1 MHLRPQTAGAD
12 ETDPVGIVA
21 TPDPFPIARRR
32 SMPDSPAPTAPPA
45 PAAPAAAAPP
55 PAPAPHHTLTGD
67 IRTHEAFHSQHLQ
80 YDHTLIV
87 FLPPGYDADPNRR
100 YPVLYLH
107 DGQNIFDQATSVGQE
122 WRVDE
127 TALGLITAGAIEP
140 LIIVGIYNTGEH
152 RIDEYTPTADPE
164 KKHGGKADQYGRML
178 VEEIKPF
185 IDHTYRTHP
194 KGETTG
200 LGGSSL
206 GGLLTLHLGI
216 RHPEVFSRLAA
227 LSASVWWDKKVILR
241 EVNELPGK
249 LPIKIW
255 LDAGTQEGAEVIAD
269 SRALC
274 DALIAK
280 GWVLG
285 QDLLYME
292 AEGAQHNEASW
303 GSRVDSVLKFLFPV
317 PHG

>member
-1 MHLRPQTAGAD
+1 MPESPPAAS
-12 ETDPVGIVA
+12 PV
-21 TPDPFPIARRR
+21 
-32 SMPDSPAPTAPPA
+32 APPTDGR
-45 PAAPAAAAPP
+45 P
-55 PAPAPHHTLTGD
+55 HTLTGD
-67 IRTHEAFHSQHLQ
+67 IRTHDAFHSQHLEQ
-80 YDHTLIV
+80 DHTLIV
-87 FLPPGYDADPNRR
+87 FVPPGYDADQNRR

-152 RIDEYTPTADPE
+152 RIDEYTPTADAE
-164 KKHGGKADQYGRML
+164 KKHGGKADWYGRML
-178 VEEIKPF
+178 IEEIKPF
-185 IDHTYRTHP
+185 IDHTYRTRP
-194 KGETTG
+194 DAASTG

-216 RHPEVFSRLAA
+216 RRPDVFSRIAA

-249 LPIKIW
+249 LSLKIW
-255 LDAGTQEGAEVIAD
+255 IDAGTREGAEVIID
-269 SRALC
+269 SRALR
-274 DALIAK
+274 DALVEK
-280 GWVLG
+280 GWVVG
-285 QDLLYME
+285 QDLIYIE
-292 AEGAQHNEASW
+292 AEGAQHDEASW

-317 PHG
+317 PQG

>member
-1 MHLRPQTAGAD
+1 M
-12 ETDPVGIVA
+12 
-21 TPDPFPIARRR
+21 
-32 SMPDSPAPTAPPA
+32 SDSPQAAAPPA
-45 PAAPAAAAPP
+45 PPPEAAPQ
-55 PAPAPHHTLTGD
+55 HTLTGD
-67 IRTHEAFHSQHLQ
+67 IRTHEAFHSKHLEW
-80 YDHTLIV
+80 DHTLIV

-127 TALGLITAGAIEP
+127 TAHGLITAGAIEP
-140 LIIVGIYNTGEH
+140 LIIVGIYNTGVH
-152 RIDEYTPTADPE
+152 RIDEYTPTADAE
-164 KKHGGKADQYGRML
+164 KKQGGKADQYGRML
-178 VEEIKPF
+178 LEEIKPF
-185 IDHTYRTHP
+185 IDREYRTRP
-194 KGETTG
+194 DAGSTG

-216 RHPEVFSRLAA
+216 RHPQAFSRLAA

-249 LPIKIW
+249 LPIRIW

-269 SRALC
+269 SRALR
-274 DALIAK
+274 DALVAK

-285 QDLLYME
+285 QDLFYME

-317 PHG
+317 AKG